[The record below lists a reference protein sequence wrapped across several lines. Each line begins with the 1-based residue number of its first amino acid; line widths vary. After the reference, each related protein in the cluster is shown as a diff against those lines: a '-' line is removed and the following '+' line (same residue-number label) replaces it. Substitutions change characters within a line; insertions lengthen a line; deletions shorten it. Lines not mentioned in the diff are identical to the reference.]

1 MKNPDFFAL
10 GRGLIGLIVYLYN
23 RERKKIF
30 KYMGNVLNLES
41 LEIYKIARNL
51 SELAWGIYKVLGVD
65 DRITIR
71 QQFLRSTDSVGANI
85 TEGYAR
91 FHFLDKVKFYYN
103 ARASLAESI
112 HWIELLKER
121 EIIASNE
128 HFVFK
133 EQAERLYIKLNAFI
147 KFNLNKKQSNP

>member
-23 RERKKIF
+23 RKRKKIF

-65 DRITIR
+65 DRITIG
-71 QQFLRSTDSVGANI
+71 QQFLRSIDSVGANI
-85 TEGYAR
+85 
-91 FHFLDKVKFYYN
+91 D
-103 ARASLAESI
+103 
-112 HWIELLKER
+112 
-121 EIIASNE
+121 
-128 HFVFK
+128 
-133 EQAERLYIKLNAFI
+133 
-147 KFNLNKKQSNP
+147 